1 MISAESDQLF
11 PEEILE
17 EGRKYL
23 EANNIEH
30 EIRTY
35 PGVPHGKPQCL
46 TTAIVEVEAVNIIS
60 GFAVVG
66 EYKESHIKEAQA
78 LAFEQMLSWLKKH

>member
-1 MISAESDQLF
+1 MVYSENDELF
-11 PEEILE
+11 PGEILE

-30 EIRTY
+30 EICVY
-35 PGVPHGKPQCL
+35 PGVPHGKPQYL
-46 TTAIVEVEAVNIIS
+46 TVAILEAEADSIIS

-66 EYKESHIKEAQA
+66 NYTEPHIKEAQA
-78 LAFEQMLSWLKKH
+78 SAFDQMLSWLKKH

>member
-1 MISAESDQLF
+1 MVSAEHDQLF

-30 EIRTY
+30 EVRIY
-35 PGVPHGKPQCL
+35 QGVPHGKSQCL
-46 TTAIVEVEAVNIIS
+46 TMAILEEEADNVIS

-66 EYKESHIKEAQA
+66 DYKESHIKDAQA
-78 LAFEQMLSWLKKH
+78 SAFDQMLSWLKKH